1 MFTSTALTF
10 QQLVPFAMLSVRHK
24 KTGRPVQDKML
35 NRLATKMSTAWN
47 TSTLPSSS
55 TSNFLPSGQVGSHE
69 PVGAPILK
77 SPWLQDKHCDGD
89 GAVQLSQVE
98 SQALHSWLAASS
110 KKPLGQEALH
120 SPLCRNNLWLSL
132 AAHSVQALA
141 LPSLQFLQD
150 GWQEWHSPSASTYF
164 PSPHFFTHRP
174 GTCLYSDVHEVQAV
188 ALPAHVRHEKSHFA
202 QIKTESC
209 TCVNVPSGQRFTQ
222 LPLCNI
228 SGGLQE
234 RQSDVLGPWQ
244 VAHVRLHDLQ
254 SFPATSWYSDLEQS
268 ATHSYSWKKHILLL
282 KASHL
287 QTVEADWK
295 VISDF
300 PNTVG
305 AITKTS
311 SPLTS
316 FTRLFVVNLQG
327 YKAQTVRKYD
337 TFISATEIC
346 SRKKFILLT
355 RFR

>member
-1 MFTSTALTF
+1 MKHIYS
-10 QQLVPFAMLSVRHK
+10 S
-24 KTGRPVQDKML
+24 
-35 NRLATKMSTAWN
+35 
-47 TSTLPSSS
+47 SSS
-55 TSNFLPSGQVGSHE
+55 TSNSLPSGQVGLHE

-77 SPWLQDKHCDGD
+77 SPWLQDMHCDGD
-89 GAVQLSQVE
+89 WPVQLSQVE
-98 SQALHSWLAASS
+98 SQGLHSWLAASS

-120 SPLCRNNLWLSL
+120 SPLCRNNFWLSL

-150 GWQEWHSPSASTYF
+150 GWQEWQSPASTYF

-188 ALPAHVRHEKSHFA
+188 ALPAHVRHVKSHFA

-209 TCVNVPSGQRFTQ
+209 TCVNVPSGQTFTQ

-228 SGGLQE
+228 SGGVQE

-244 VAHVRLHDLQ
+244 VAHVWLHGLQ

-268 ATHSYSWKKHILLL
+268 TTHSYSWKKKKNILLL

-287 QTVEADWK
+287 QTVDAEWK
-295 VISDF
+295 ISDF

-305 AITKTS
+305 KITKPTS
-311 SPLTS
+311 TFTS
-316 FTRLFVVNLQG
+316 FSGLFVVNLPG
-327 YKAQTVRKYD
+327 
-337 TFISATEIC
+337 F
-346 SRKKFILLT
+346 
-355 RFR
+355 